1 VGKGCAAVVFLSIL
15 ASGASAQTSVG
26 VFGGPA
32 FFTVAGG
39 SDAHLGPAVG
49 VALDVMLSKKVAL
62 ALRPGFYE
70 KGASDVGVAHL
81 GSPVLLKY
89 PASAGPY
96 LAGGFEVTF
105 HPGESWERE
114 TSLALTGGAGVRY
127 GEGRLWGFV
136 EARYSWS
143 PQGGDDGFV
152 CATLA
157 PNAPPGSGG
166 CSPYSSASP
175 SYRGVVIVGAVML
188 RLGSK

>member
-1 VGKGCAAVVFLSIL
+1 MGKGCVVILLLAL
-15 ASGASAQTSVG
+15 ASAASAQTSLG

-39 SDAHLGPAVG
+39 DSDANLGPAVG

-70 KGASDVGVAHL
+70 KGAWDVGVAHF
-81 GSPVLLKY
+81 GGPVLLRY

-96 LAGGFEVTF
+96 LAGGFELTF

-114 TSLALTGGAGVRY
+114 TALALTGGAGVRY
-127 GEGRLWGFV
+127 GSGRVWGFL
-136 EARYSWS
+136 EARYSWG
-143 PQGGDDGFV
+143 PHGGRGDFV
-152 CATLA
+152 TA
-157 PNAPPGSGG
+157 PASSMPPLPGGGS
-166 CSPYSSASP
+166 SYSSASP

-188 RLGSK
+188 RLGSR

>member
-1 VGKGCAAVVFLSIL
+1 VGKGCAVVLLL
-15 ASGASAQTSVG
+15 ALATGARAQTSVG

-32 FFTVAGG
+32 FFTVAGS
-39 SDAHLGPAVG
+39 SDANLGPAVG
-49 VALDVMLSKKVAL
+49 VALDLMLSKKVAL

-70 KGASDVGVAHL
+70 KGAWDVGVAHF
-81 GSPVLLKY
+81 GSPVLLRY

-96 LAGGFEVTF
+96 LAGGFELTF
-105 HPGESWERE
+105 HPGERWERE

-127 GEGRLWGFV
+127 GDGRVWGFL

-143 PQGGDDGFV
+143 PQGGGDDV
-152 CATLA
+152 VYAPATSVPCL
-157 PNAPPGSGG
+157 SRG
-166 CSPYSSASP
+166 CSYSSYSSASP